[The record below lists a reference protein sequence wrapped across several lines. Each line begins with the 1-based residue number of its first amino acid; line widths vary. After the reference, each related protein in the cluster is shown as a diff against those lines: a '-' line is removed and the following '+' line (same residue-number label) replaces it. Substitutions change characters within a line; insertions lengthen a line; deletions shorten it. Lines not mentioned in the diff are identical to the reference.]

1 MSPPLSYTVLS
12 HLHAPVTVYGF
23 ILPIYL
29 YHWWAVLFVPLAAQ
43 IGCML
48 DTIHTPD
55 GSQAG
60 NALTTATIFTLAAL
74 VHELASSASSSFSG
88 FAGWFVSLLFSYIF
102 AARLAHRKSNF
113 TFAVFCSSVGI
124 FAMAFQGVN
133 GWSSTSASG
142 SGSGSWQRW
151 WPVGLTA
158 AVLIALLEARYP
170 CTMHHGSKCGIA
182 SSAQK
187 LIIGR
192 MPCLHSAAR
201 AAVFPELAHLATR
214 ASCATSARTR
224 AARPREHGRSV
235 RTERNQM
242 RRPAGWDEV
251 LCRQPM

>member
-151 WPVGLTA
+151 WPVGLMA
-158 AVLIALLEARYP
+158 AVLIALLILGLP
-170 CTMHHGSKCGIA
+170 G
-182 SSAQK
+182 
-187 LIIGR
+187 
-192 MPCLHSAAR
+192 MPLF
-201 AAVFPELAHLATR
+201 V
-214 ASCATSARTR
+214 
-224 AARPREHGRSV
+224 PREELERSMYAPA
-235 RTERNQM
+235 RQGYGTAHHRELDWHREQARQSRNRFD
-242 RRPAGWDEV
+242 RR
-251 LCRQPM
+251 